1 MNAALPFV
9 LLLVGFSPQA
19 LDRGSCRT
27 SPLITDSAPS
37 DPSADPIVQ
46 SDWYMNA
53 DRTIWA
59 GPVPKGGWPSGGQ
72 LYSSNRVIRGQK
84 TYWVRPVGADLV
96 ISGRRLDASA
106 PPVEAFIP
114 CCYKSG
120 FQIVGLYFPT
130 EGCWEVSAKAGTSEL
145 RFVTLV
151 RSGSRSGAY

>member
-1 MNAALPFV
+1 VLFLVLVLVASGPQTREAASCPA
-9 LLLVGFSPQA
+9 SPV
-19 LDRGSCRT
+19 
-27 SPLITDSAPS
+27 ITETAPS

-46 SDWYMNA
+46 SEWYING
-53 DRTIWA
+53 DRTLWA
-59 GPVPKGGWPSGGQ
+59 GPMPKGGWSSGGQ
-72 LYSSNRVIRGQK
+72 LYSGNRVIKGQK
-84 TYWVRPVGADLV
+84 TYWVRPVGADLA

-130 EGCWEVSAKAGTSEL
+130 EGCWEVSARAGASEL

-151 RSGSRSGAY
+151 RSGSGAGEAK